1 MEIVDSTPPLKKKK
15 QKNSHQYTNKPN
27 ALTKGLILLA
37 DWMDSFL
44 QYTFSVPNHIFKTDL
59 VKLF

>member
-15 QKNSHQYTNKPN
+15 NNQYTNKPN